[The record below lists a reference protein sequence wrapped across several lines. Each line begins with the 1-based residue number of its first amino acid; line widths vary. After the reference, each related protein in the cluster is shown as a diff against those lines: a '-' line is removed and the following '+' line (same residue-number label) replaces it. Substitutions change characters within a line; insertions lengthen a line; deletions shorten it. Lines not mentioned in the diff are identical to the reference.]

1 MNRNGNSLQSLALR
15 YVALALFGVI
25 ATVCSEDPTLAAST
39 PGERPALS
47 THLYALESE
56 SVRLEEFDGSGGA
69 IESMG
74 EDLLVVTPKGRF
86 ALVFPDGTAEYLD
99 GNVPMNAASV
109 GQHDDYDNHF
119 DSRFFRVADILL
131 KELGEGS
138 YELFATHHY
147 FTGECIR
154 FRLSSTT
161 IRRTEES
168 VTVMPDWR
176 AIFDAEPCLPLKWF
190 GGHGAGGKLLTDGA
204 DHLLV
209 SIGVHQTDL
218 WLARPTSD
226 PASHLGK
233 LLRIAIETGETE
245 TLAIGFRNSQG
256 LARDAEGN
264 LWATDQGPQGGD
276 ELNLVERGGN
286 YGWPLV
292 SYGVDYEDKVPL
304 TIEDE
309 AMGRHDG
316 FQRPAFAWVPSPAVS
331 AIAVNDERWF
341 PLWKDDLLV
350 ASLRAGSLFRVR
362 RHGTDVQYAERIEI
376 GWRIRDL
383 TFMPDGRIALLRDS
397 GWVYFLSRSLRY
409 CNEDAQK
416 QRKVYSVN
424 CEFIAAPSVPAP
436 PDTEYSAPYVP
447 HLSRNLAGAQLF
459 DLHCSACHNLNAEQ
473 HGAGPHLVGVI
484 GRRAGEVEG
493 YRFSDAFDSLDV
505 VWTQDSVTQF
515 LTGHRP
521 GAVRPGTSTSSPDI
535 GEAEA
540 RAIADYISR
549 LNYLEALVRNR
560 EPAIRSDFDVYL
572 GENTLVYVREPC
584 SPADTEAPF
593 FLHLFPV
600 HVNDLPDH
608 REQYGYADRGFGFD
622 ERVSMY
628 DGKCLAEISLPGY
641 AISEIRTGQYARV
654 DGDYNNLWEGEIR
667 PNEVYDRDYWKE
679 PFGDNRP
686 VIRSDWD
693 VYLVEDS
700 LIYVRDECSPEDIE
714 PEFFVH
720 LLPVDVNDLP
730 SHRQQHGFDGVNFDF
745 RNHLVIEGGVCVARW
760 ELPDFAYAIA
770 AVRTGQF
777 NGDGQIW
784 NGSFDLAGPSG
795 DGQAAPTS
803 VPVPDAAA
811 TTSTPAAK
819 TVGLFLNEPEA
830 FDGYTLFNKIRSK
843 TIYLIDNQGRVVRKW
858 ELDAESLFAKLLEN
872 GNLLTLTEYPDPDAQ
887 RSVREIDR
895 NGNIL
900 WECAQGSPHH
910 DFLKMPNGNVLLLS
924 RQHKTPEEAIA
935 AGANPEFIGDK
946 GLWAP
951 HIVEARITGPASC
964 EIVWEWSA
972 WDHLIQ
978 DFDSSKANYGVVSE
992 HPELIDLNFHLSD
1005 IADWLDPS
1013 DWIHS
1018 NGIDY
1023 SPELDQVVLSP
1034 RHFSEV
1040 WIIDHS
1046 TTRAEA
1052 AGSSGG
1058 NSGQGGDLLYRWGNP
1073 RAYRAGT
1080 PADQQLFWPH
1090 SPQWI
1095 PPGLTGAGNILV
1107 FNNGNEFPGSWRH
1120 YSSVDEIAPP
1130 VDGANYRLDPD
1141 RAYAPVGPVWTYT
1154 APTPSDF
1161 FARFISGAQR
1171 LPNGNTLICDGPDS
1185 TLFEVTPA
1193 GKTVWKYV
1201 NPMTSN
1207 GPLRQGEPVPLEKAR
1222 SGRDVPANQVY
1233 RAYRYAP
1240 DYPGLQGLDLTPGEP
1255 IELYPTFSPADDGNA
1270 AL

>member
-1 MNRNGNSLQSLALR
+1 MNRNGNSLQGLALR
-15 YVALALFGVI
+15 HVALALFGVV
-25 ATVCSEDPTLAAST
+25 ATVCSEGPAVAAPT
-39 PGERPALS
+39 PEEGPALS

-56 SVRLEEFDGSGGA
+56 SVRLESFDGTGGA

-74 EDLLVVTPKGRF
+74 AGLLVVTPKGRF

-99 GNVPMNAASV
+99 GNVPMNAASL

-119 DSRFFRVADILL
+119 DPRFFRVADILL
-131 KELGEGS
+131 KDLGEGS

-161 IRRTEES
+161 IRQAEES

-190 GGHGAGGKLLTDGA
+190 GGQGAGGKMLTDGA

-209 SIGVHQTDL
+209 NIGTHQADL
-218 WLARPTSD
+218 WLARPASD

-245 TLAIGFRNSQG
+245 TLAMGFRNSQG

-316 FQRPAFAWVPSPAVS
+316 FLRPAFAWVPSPAVS

-350 ASLRAGSLFRVR
+350 ASRRAGSLFRVR

-383 TFMPDGRIALLRDS
+383 TFMPDGRIALLRDN

-424 CEFIAAPSVPAP
+424 CESIAAPSVSDP
-436 PDTEYSAPYVP
+436 PDTEYSEPYVP
-447 HLSRNLAGAQLF
+447 HLSRNRAGAQLF

-521 GAVRPGTSTSSPDI
+521 GAVRPGTSRSSPGI

-540 RAIADYISR
+540 RAIADYISK
-549 LNYLEALVRNR
+549 LNYLDALVRNR
-560 EPAIRSDFDVYL
+560 EPAVRSDFDVYL

-593 FLHLFPV
+593 FLHLFPA

-608 REQYGYADRGFGFD
+608 REQDGYADRGFSFNK
-622 ERVSMY
+622 RVSIY
-628 DGKCLAEISLPGY
+628 DGKCLAEVPLPGY
-641 AISEIRTGQYARV
+641 AISEIRTGQYTRV
-654 DGDYNNLWEGEIR
+654 DGDYNNLWEGKIR
-667 PNEVYDRDYWKE
+667 PNEVYDRDYWTE

-700 LIYVRDECSPEDIE
+700 LIYVRDQCSPEDIE

-730 SHRQQHGFDGVNFDF
+730 SHRRQYGFDGFNFDF
-745 RNHLVIEGGVCVARW
+745 RNHLVIEGGVCVARR
-760 ELPDFAYAIA
+760 ELTDYAYAIA

-777 NGDGQIW
+777 NGDGAIW
-784 NGSFDLAGPSG
+784 NGGFDLAAS
-795 DGQAAPTS
+795 
-803 VPVPDAAA
+803 
-811 TTSTPAAK
+811 AK

-830 FDGYTLFNKIRSK
+830 FDGYTLFNRARSK
-843 TIYLIDNQGRVVRKW
+843 TIYLIDNQGRVVHKW
-858 ELDAESLFAKLLEN
+858 ELDAESLFAKLLDN
-872 GNLLTLTEYPDPDAQ
+872 GNLLTLAEYPDRGTN

-900 WECAQGSPHH
+900 WECTQGWPHH

-924 RQHKTPEEAIA
+924 LQRKTAEEVIA
-935 AGANPEFIGDK
+935 AGANPDFISADR
-946 GLWAP
+946 LRAP
-951 HIVEARITGPASC
+951 HIVEARPTGPASC

-978 DFDSSKANYGVVSE
+978 DFDSSKANYGVVAE
-992 HPELIDLNFHLSD
+992 HPELIDLNFRLSEV
-1005 IADWLDPS
+1005 AGWEAPF

-1023 SPELDQVVLSP
+1023 NPESDQIMLSP
-1034 RHFSEV
+1034 RNLSEV
-1040 WIIDHS
+1040 YVIDHS

-1058 NSGQGGDLLYRWGNP
+1058 NSGKGGDLLYRWGNP

-1090 SPQWI
+1090 NPHWI
-1095 PPGLTGAGNILV
+1095 PPGLPGAGNILI
-1107 FNNGNEFPGSWRH
+1107 FNNGTEFPDFRRG
-1120 YSSVDEIAPP
+1120 YSSVDEITPP
-1130 VDGANYRLDPD
+1130 VDGANYRLNPD
-1141 RAYAPVGPVWTYT
+1141 QAYAPVESVWTYT
-1154 APTPSDF
+1154 AATPSDF
-1161 FARFISGAQR
+1161 FSPYVSGAQR
-1171 LPNGNTLICDGPDS
+1171 LPNGNTLICDGVHG

-1207 GPLRQGEPVPLEKAR
+1207 GPLRQGESVPLEQWR
-1222 SGRDVPANQVY
+1222 EGRERPANMVY

-1255 IELYPTFSPADDGNA
+1255 IELYSTFSPAVDGSA
-1270 AL
+1270 AP

>member
-1 MNRNGNSLQSLALR
+1 MNRNGNSVQGLALR
-15 YVALALFGVI
+15 HVALALFGVV
-25 ATVCSEDPTLAAST
+25 ATVCSEDPAVAVSA
-39 PGERPALS
+39 PEEGPALS

-56 SVRLEEFDGSGGA
+56 SVRLERFDGRGGA
-69 IESMG
+69 MESMG

-99 GNVPMNAASV
+99 GNVPMNAVSL

-119 DSRFFRVADILL
+119 DPRFFRVADILL

-161 IRRTEES
+161 IRQAEES

-190 GGHGAGGKLLTDGA
+190 AGRGAGGKMLTDGA

-209 SIGVHQTDL
+209 NIGAHQTSL

-264 LWATDQGPQGGD
+264 LWATDHGPQGGD

-316 FQRPAFAWVPSPAVS
+316 FLRPAFAWVPSPGVS

-341 PLWKDDLLV
+341 PLWKDDLLI
-350 ASLRAGSLFRVR
+350 ASMRIRSLFRVR

-383 TFMPDGRIALLRDS
+383 TFMPDGRIALLRDG

-424 CEFIAAPSVPAP
+424 CESIAAPSVPDP
-436 PDTEYSAPYVP
+436 PDTEYSEPYVP
-447 HLSRNLAGAQLF
+447 YLDGNLAGARLF

-515 LTGHRP
+515 LTGHRDP
-521 GAVRPGTSTSSPDI
+521 EQFARERPSSSPSI
-535 GEAEA
+535 GEAET
-540 RAIADYISR
+540 RAIADHISK

-560 EPAIRSDFDVYL
+560 EPVVRSDFDVYL

-593 FLHLFPV
+593 FLRLFPA
-600 HVNDLPDH
+600 HVNDLPGH
-608 REQYGYADRGFGFD
+608 REQYGYADRGFNFD

-628 DGKCLAEISLPGY
+628 DGKCLAEVSLPEY

-654 DGDYNNLWEGEIR
+654 DGDYNNLWEGTIR

-700 LIYVRDECSPEDIE
+700 LIYVKDQCSPEDTE
-714 PEFFVH
+714 PTFFLH
-720 LLPVDVNDLP
+720 LDPGDLNDLP
-730 SHRQQHGFDGVNFDF
+730 SHRKQYGFDNLDFTF
-745 RNHLVIEGGVCVARW
+745 RNHRIPIEGGVCAAGRD
-760 ELPDFAYAIA
+760 LPDYGIA
-770 AVRTGQF
+770 AIRTGQYT
-777 NGDGQIW
+777 GEGPIW
-784 NGSFDLAGPSG
+784 KGSFN
-795 DGQAAPTS
+795 
-803 VPVPDAAA
+803 V
-811 TTSTPAAK
+811 
-819 TVGLFLNEPEA
+819 
-830 FDGYTLFNKIRSK
+830 
-843 TIYLIDNQGRVVRKW
+843 
-858 ELDAESLFAKLLEN
+858 AE
-872 GNLLTLTEYPDPDAQ
+872 
-887 RSVREIDR
+887 
-895 NGNIL
+895 
-900 WECAQGSPHH
+900 
-910 DFLKMPNGNVLLLS
+910 
-924 RQHKTPEEAIA
+924 
-935 AGANPEFIGDK
+935 
-946 GLWAP
+946 
-951 HIVEARITGPASC
+951 
-964 EIVWEWSA
+964 
-972 WDHLIQ
+972 
-978 DFDSSKANYGVVSE
+978 
-992 HPELIDLNFHLSD
+992 
-1005 IADWLDPS
+1005 
-1013 DWIHS
+1013 
-1018 NGIDY
+1018 
-1023 SPELDQVVLSP
+1023 
-1034 RHFSEV
+1034 
-1040 WIIDHS
+1040 
-1046 TTRAEA
+1046 
-1052 AGSSGG
+1052 
-1058 NSGQGGDLLYRWGNP
+1058 
-1073 RAYRAGT
+1073 
-1080 PADQQLFWPH
+1080 
-1090 SPQWI
+1090 
-1095 PPGLTGAGNILV
+1095 
-1107 FNNGNEFPGSWRH
+1107 
-1120 YSSVDEIAPP
+1120 
-1130 VDGANYRLDPD
+1130 
-1141 RAYAPVGPVWTYT
+1141 
-1154 APTPSDF
+1154 
-1161 FARFISGAQR
+1161 
-1171 LPNGNTLICDGPDS
+1171 
-1185 TLFEVTPA
+1185 
-1193 GKTVWKYV
+1193 
-1201 NPMTSN
+1201 
-1207 GPLRQGEPVPLEKAR
+1207 
-1222 SGRDVPANQVY
+1222 
-1233 RAYRYAP
+1233 
-1240 DYPGLQGLDLTPGEP
+1240 
-1255 IELYPTFSPADDGNA
+1255 PADDGKA
-1270 AL
+1270 AP